1 MTHMAAE
8 IAEIPLVAARVLSGN
23 DTLLVAIGA
32 RLRALDP
39 GLIVTVARG
48 SSDHAASY
56 LKYAVELTAGVPVAS
71 VGPSVAS
78 VYGRPLR
85 LAGAACIGISQS
97 GASPDIVAMMQA
109 ARGAGAL
116 TLAIT
121 NTPGSAVAAAADHCL
136 PMAAGVETSVAAT
149 KTFVASVLAGLGLV
163 AHWQQDRALQTA
175 LAAVPGVL
183 QAALSC
189 DWQPLSDRLVRA
201 QSVFVLGRGPGFAI
215 ACEAALKL
223 KETCGLHAE
232 PHSAAEVL
240 HGPAAIVRQGFPVLA
255 LAVEDAARGHV
266 VATAERLAAQ
276 GADVFVTGTP
286 ARGVQT
292 LPAPPPLHPL
302 VDPLV
307 AAVSFYAL
315 AEALSRR
322 RGYDPDT
329 PFRLQKMTATT

>member
-1 MTHMAAE
+1 
-8 IAEIPLVAARVLSGN
+8 
-23 DTLLVAIGA
+23 
-32 RLRALDP
+32 
-39 GLIVTVARG
+39 
-48 SSDHAASY
+48 
-56 LKYAVELTAGVPVAS
+56 
-71 VGPSVAS
+71 
-78 VYGRPLR
+78 
-85 LAGAACIGISQS
+85 
-97 GASPDIVAMMQA
+97 
-109 ARGAGAL
+109 
-116 TLAIT
+116 
-121 NTPGSAVAAAADHCL
+121 VAAAADHCL

-286 ARGVQT
+286 ARGAQT

-322 RGYDPDT
+322 RGFDPDT